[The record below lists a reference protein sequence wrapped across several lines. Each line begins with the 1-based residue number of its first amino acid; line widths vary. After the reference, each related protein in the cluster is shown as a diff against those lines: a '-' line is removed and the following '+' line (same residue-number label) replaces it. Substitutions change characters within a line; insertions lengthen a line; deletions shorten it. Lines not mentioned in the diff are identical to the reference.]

1 VEGNE
6 ISSCGTINEPM
17 GRAHVGRNA
26 LAHHWVDCE
35 RAFIAQRYDRI
46 AGLIGLFDWL
56 FFFPPH
62 LRARAAARLDAE
74 PGDRVLEIG
83 CGTGRN
89 FPHLRAAVGPTGKVY
104 GVDLSAGM
112 LRKARELCEREQ
124 WTNVEVTHCD
134 ALEYIPPEP
143 LDGILFGLSYNTMP
157 HHLAVL
163 RHAWKQLRPGG
174 RIVILD
180 GKLPHG
186 LGGKLVLPFGL
197 WLMKR
202 TMLGNPF
209 IKPWNDLAALVSEAN
224 GQRGHSISARAGHS
238 PEAGSSALAALVS
251 EANGQRGAPSIVR
264 AHSAAEDARE
274 RANDTRPEAG
284 SSARAALADEFAMEE
299 YLFGSWYVCWGT
311 KPVHAQT
318 GEAVEQLMAAE

>member
-1 VEGNE
+1 VT
-6 ISSCGTINEPM
+6 SQW
-17 GRAHVGRNA
+17 A
-26 LAHHWVDCE
+26 DCD

-62 LRARAAARLDAE
+62 LRGLAATRLNAK

-89 FPHLRAAVGPTGKVY
+89 FPHLRKAVGPTGKVY
-104 GVDLSAGM
+104 GVDLSTGM
-112 LRKARELCEREQ
+112 LAKARELCTRES
-124 WTNVEVTHCD
+124 WSNVELTHCD

-163 RHAWKQLRPGG
+163 RQAWKQLRPGG

-180 GKLPHG
+180 GKVPDGICGTLA
-186 LGGKLVLPFGL
+186 LPFGL
-197 WLMKR
+197 WLMKN

-209 IKPWNDLAALVSEAN
+209 IKPWQDLAALVSEAN
-224 GQRGHSISARAGHS
+224 GDSVQCGDSI
-238 PEAGSSALAALVS
+238 ES
-251 EANGQRGAPSIVR
+251 E
-264 AHSAAEDARE
+264 
-274 RANDTRPEAG
+274 T
-284 SSARAALADEFAMEE
+284 FAMEE
-299 YLFGSWYVCWGT
+299 FLFGSWYVCWGS
-311 KPVHAQT
+311 KPLRAPV
-318 GEAVEQLMAAE
+318 EAYPLEAEQLIAAE